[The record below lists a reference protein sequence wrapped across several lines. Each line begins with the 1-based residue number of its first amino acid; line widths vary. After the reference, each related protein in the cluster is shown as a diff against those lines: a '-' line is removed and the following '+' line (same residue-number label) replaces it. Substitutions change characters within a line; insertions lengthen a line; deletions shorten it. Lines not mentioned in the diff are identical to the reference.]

1 MKPTHPITATIESHW
16 RTLASILSVILLAN
30 TFVVVQT
37 AITSPA
43 PEPSAFATDLD
54 GSTLGADPAK
64 KGTSKP
70 STVATAT
77 KTKAAR
83 QAAAIR
89 KAISSGKGGQYVKGL
104 GTIPNGINGNELTV
118 VYYWKGDQTK
128 ASPFLAG
135 SGQEG
140 NVDEGLAFKAL
151 IKFINKHADGGELMG
166 YKFNL
171 HGWKLKPIVL
181 EAGKGDDQIRA
192 AQKIAHEIKPF
203 AAVSSHGSISAYVC
217 PTLAKAKI
225 PNISTYDL
233 DWGLTEKTNGF
244 CLPQG
249 LSWGA
254 QVDLTIA
261 YLKAESKANPL
272 KRYGL
277 LYAEYPGLV
286 NSGPKLYDMLKKAGI
301 PVVAKKTVDPD
312 LTTAGRQQPGVI
324 ADFQA
329 KGVNTILAPDSGSLI
344 TFTHAAQA
352 ATYAPDYYVWPCSGE
367 DALGMTRLYNAS
379 QWRKASGLTCYDKE
393 LNADLTNDS
402 NSPKTEW
409 YKAYKEGDAGEPPA
423 PTALVYQSLLPLLVG
438 LTHAGKT
445 LTLERWM
452 EGQKTVTPYRYDAID
467 GRTKD
472 GSNILVT
479 TNQADGSQV
488 GDCAKVVWDETVT
501 TPGNPAP
508 GTYVFPEKRR
518 YRRGATF

>member
-1 MKPTHPITATIESHW
+1 MKPTYPIAATLESHW
-16 RTLASILSVILLAN
+16 RTLASILAVVLLAN

-37 AITSPA
+37 AVTTPDSGPAALASDPEASASNGPKSATS
-43 PEPSAFATDLD
+43 
-54 GSTLGADPAK
+54 
-64 KGTSKP
+64 SKP
-70 STVATAT
+70 SAAAATAP
-77 KTKAAR
+77 KTTAAR

-104 GTIPNGINGNELTV
+104 GTIPNGIKGNELTI

-140 NVDEGLAFKAL
+140 NVDEGLAFRAL
-151 IKFINKHADGGELMG
+151 IKYINKYADGGTLMG
-166 YKFNL
+166 YNFNL

-192 AQKIAHEIKPF
+192 AQKIAQEIKPF

-225 PNISTYDL
+225 PNLSTYDL
-233 DWGLTEKTNGF
+233 DWGLTERTNGF

-249 LSWGA
+249 LSWGR
-254 QVDLTIA
+254 QVDLTIE

-272 KRYGL
+272 KKYGL

-286 NSGPKLYDMLKKAGI
+286 DSGPKLYDKLIAAGI

-324 ADFQA
+324 ADFQG
-329 KGVNTILAPDSGSLI
+329 KGVNSIIAPDSGSLI

-352 ATYAPDYYVWPCSGE
+352 ATYSPDYYVWPCSGE
-367 DALGMTRLYNAS
+367 DSLGMVRLYNAN

-393 LNADLTNDS
+393 LNADLTNDD
-402 NSPKTEW
+402 NSRKTEW
-409 YKAYKEGDAGEPPA
+409 YKAFKEVDSGEPPA

-452 EGQKTVTPYRYDAID
+452 EGQRTVKPFRYDAID
-467 GRTKD
+467 GKTTD

-479 TNQADGSQV
+479 THYADGSQV
-488 GDCAKVVWDETVT
+488 GDCAKVKWDESVT

-518 YRRGATF
+518 YSRGATF